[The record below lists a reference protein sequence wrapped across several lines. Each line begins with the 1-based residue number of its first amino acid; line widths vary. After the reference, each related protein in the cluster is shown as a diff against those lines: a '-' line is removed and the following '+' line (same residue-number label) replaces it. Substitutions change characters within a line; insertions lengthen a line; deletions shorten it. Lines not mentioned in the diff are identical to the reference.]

1 MTDITKLLIENVL
14 EDIANISDVSK
25 NAVKQDF
32 KAFNNAI
39 DKLIK
44 EENLSEDEAI
54 SKVASNWNFD
64 FNK

>member
-1 MTDITKLLIENVL
+1 MTNINKLIENIFG
-14 EDIANISDVSK
+14 DIANISDVSK

-32 KAFNNAI
+32 EAFNNAI
-39 DKLIK
+39 DKLIE

-54 SKVASNWNFD
+54 SKVASIWKFD

>member
-1 MTDITKLLIENVL
+1 MTNITKLIENAL
-14 EDIANISDVSK
+14 ENIAYISDVSK

-39 DKLIK
+39 DKLIE

-54 SKVASNWNFD
+54 SKVVSIWNFD